1 MNKLTVLF
9 GTESG
14 NAELV
19 AEDVAAALE
28 ENGTTA
34 EVVDMQDYPVDDL
47 GAEDLVIL
55 VVSTYGEGDLPATA
69 APFREALVES
79 KPDLSGVRFAAFG
92 LGDST
97 YETYNLGVAT
107 LRSTFTALGATQI
120 GETGYHDADSGLNPS
135 DVAVAWVNTVLTLA
149 APA

>member
-19 AEDVAAALE
+19 AEDIAAALE
-28 ENGTTA
+28 ENGAATR
-34 EVVDMQDYPVDDL
+34 VVNMEDYPVDEL
-47 GAEDLVIL
+47 GGEDMLIL

-69 APFREALVES
+69 APFHEALVES

-97 YETYNLGVAT
+97 YDTYNLGVAT
-107 LRSTFTALGATQI
+107 LRSTLTGLGATQV

-135 DVAVAWVNTVLTLA
+135 DVAIAWAGVVLAVA